1 MRIRA
6 LPLLLVI
13 TASLATTVV
22 HAATT
27 GTLRF
32 TGQVNAGTC
41 NLAAGDENRTITLPT
56 IKISDFGA
64 TSSAGA
70 FDFEISADCES
81 DLRNVIFLFAG
92 TASTGNAALFSNTG
106 TSKGTAL
113 QLLHRVSPAYAIPAN
128 GTPRPAQPDHCNEQ
142 QQGRDP
148 PDSGVSQNR
157 RSDHPRHPGQRS
169 YRFDHLQLTELGPT
183 ITR

>member
-92 TASTGNAALFSNTG
+92 TASTGNAALFFNTG

-113 QLLHRVSPAYAIPAN
+113 QLLHRVSPAYAIPAT
-128 GTPRPAQPDHCNEQ
+128 GTPAPRSRTIATSSNKAVIPLTAAYHRTGAAIT
-142 QQGRDP
+142 QGTLA
-148 PDSGVSQNR
+148 SAVTVS
-157 RSDHPRHPGQRS
+157 
-169 YRFDHLQLTELGPT
+169 
-183 ITR
+183 ITYN

>member
-1 MRIRA
+1 MSLRT
-6 LPLLLVI
+6 LPLLLAI
-13 TASLATTVV
+13 TAGLAVNAV
-22 HAATT
+22 QAATT

-32 TGQVNAGTC
+32 TGQINAGTC

-56 IKISDFGA
+56 IKISDLDA

-113 QLLHRVSPAYAIPAN
+113 RLLHRASPAYAIPAN
-128 GTPRPAQPDHCNEQ
+128 GTAA
-142 QQGRDP
+142 
-148 PDSGVSQNR
+148 
-157 RSDHPRHPGQRS
+157 QRS
-169 YRFDHLQLTELGPT
+169 RTIATSSNKAVIPLTAAYHKTGEA
-183 ITR
+183 ITQGTLASAVTVSITYN

>member
-1 MRIRA
+1 MSLRT
-6 LPLLLVI
+6 LPLLLAI
-13 TASLATTVV
+13 TSSLAANAVQ
-22 HAATT
+22 AATT

-56 IKISDFGA
+56 IKISDLGA

-70 FDFEISADCES
+70 FDFEISAECES

-92 TASTGNAALFSNTG
+92 TASAGNATLFSNTG

-113 QLLHRVSPAYAIPAN
+113 RLLHRVSPAYAIPAN
-128 GTPRPAQPDHCNEQ
+128 GNAA
-142 QQGRDP
+142 
-148 PDSGVSQNR
+148 
-157 RSDHPRHPGQRS
+157 QRS
-169 YRFDHLQLTELGPT
+169 RTIASSSNKAVIPLTATYHKTGAA
-183 ITR
+183 ITQGTLASAVTVSITYN

>member
-128 GTPRPAQPDHCNEQ
+128 GTPA
-142 QQGRDP
+142 
-148 PDSGVSQNR
+148 
-157 RSDHPRHPGQRS
+157 QRS
-169 YRFDHLQLTELGPT
+169 RTIATSSNKAVIPLTAAYHKTGAA
-183 ITR
+183 ITQGTLASAVTVSITYN

>member
-128 GTPRPAQPDHCNEQ
+128 GTPAKRSRTIATSSNKAVIPLTAAYHKTGAAIT
-142 QQGRDP
+142 QGTLA
-148 PDSGVSQNR
+148 SAVTVS
-157 RSDHPRHPGQRS
+157 
-169 YRFDHLQLTELGPT
+169 
-183 ITR
+183 ITYN